1 MWSGVTLS
9 IPGVDLLPCAVVIEC
24 YAGPP
29 CTARVSDRVRVL
41 ALKQPVNLTLPGR
54 AERVTKG
61 HKGPT
66 GAQLELASSLS
77 ESGVGIWSEMDKL
90 VTADPSLSVLRD
102 GCAEAMV
109 MAKAANTTATYK
121 GAVGR
126 WQLFAAGR
134 GCSVPF
140 PVNEALF
147 LLFLTEEL
155 SRARDKGLKAGVV
168 LNCVYGVNLV
178 CAMLSVPGP
187 GTLASV
193 SLMTSSA
200 RLQLA
205 RPTVRKK
212 AASKLVIAKLCDHLL
227 PGCDPSK
234 WDWINL
240 RTALFASLGFVLTGR
255 WSELNELIPADLTDH
270 GEHFAAFIEVRKC
283 DQFREGSVV
292 PFVNTGE
299 IKGVCNLLRVFMGL
313 MPEGSELQP
322 LFRRIDRGKVRGQFF
337 RSEGIGYSRMS
348 ECVKD
353 ALVAIGE
360 DPKRYGL
367 HSFRSGGATE
377 VASRPGFD
385 PRGLEKHGGWAPN
398 SGSMPGYIEDSAV
411 IAMIVPNLLAL

>member
-1 MWSGVTLS
+1 MTLS

-29 CTARVSDRVRVL
+29 CTALVSDRVRVL
-41 ALKQPVNLTLPGR
+41 ALKQPVCLSLPGR

-66 GAQLELASSLS
+66 GAQLKMASSLS
-77 ESGVGIWSEMDKL
+77 GSGIGIWGEMDKL
-90 VTADPSLSVLRD
+90 VAADPSLSVLRD

-121 GAVGR
+121 GPVGK
-126 WQLFAAGR
+126 WQLFAADK
-134 GCSVPF
+134 GCAEPF

-147 LLFLTEEL
+147 LMFLTEEL
-155 SRARDKGLKAGVV
+155 DRAKDKGLKAGVL

-187 GTLASV
+187 GILSSV
-193 SLMTSSA
+193 SLMISSA

-227 PGCDPSK
+227 PGDDPAK
-234 WDWINL
+234 WVWINL
-240 RTALFASLGFVLTGR
+240 RTALYASLGFVLTGR
-255 WSELNELIPADLTDH
+255 WAELSDLLPADLTDY

-292 PFVNTGE
+292 PFVDSGE
-299 IKGVCNLLRVFMGL
+299 VKGACNLLRVFMGL
-313 MPEGSELQP
+313 MPERTELLP
-322 LFRRIDRGKVRGQFF
+322 LFRRIDRGRVRGQYF
-337 RSEGIGYSRMS
+337 RTEGIGYSRMS
-348 ECVKD
+348 ECVKA
-353 ALVAIGE
+353 ALLAIGE
-360 DPKRYGL
+360 DPNRYGL

-377 VASRPGFD
+377 VASRPDFD

-411 IAMIVPNLLAL
+411 VAMIVPNLLAL

>member
-255 WSELNELIPADLTDH
+255 WSELNELIPADLTDY

-313 MPEGSELQP
+313 MPEGSELKP

-348 ECVKD
+348 ECVKV

>member
-1 MWSGVTLS
+1 M
-9 IPGVDLLPCAVVIEC
+9 
-24 YAGPP
+24 
-29 CTARVSDRVRVL
+29 
-41 ALKQPVNLTLPGR
+41 N
-54 AERVTKG
+54 
-61 HKGPT
+61 
-66 GAQLELASSLS
+66 
-77 ESGVGIWSEMDKL
+77 KL

-255 WSELNELIPADLTDH
+255 WSELNELIPADLTDY

-292 PFVNTGE
+292 VFVDSGE
-299 IKGVCNLLRVFMGL
+299 VEGVCILLRVFMGL
-313 MPEGSELQP
+313 VPEGTELLP
-322 LFRRIDRGKVRGQFF
+322 LFRRIDRGKKRGQYF

-348 ECVKD
+348 ECVKA
-353 ALVAIGE
+353 ALLAIGE
-360 DPKRYGL
+360 GPTRYGL
-367 HSFRSGGATE
+367 HSFRSGSATE
-377 VASRPGFD
+377 VASRPDFD

-398 SGSMPGYIEDSAV
+398 SGSMPGYIEDPVVVATV
-411 IAMIVPNLLAL
+411 MPNLLAL

>member
-1 MWSGVTLS
+1 MTLS
-9 IPGVDLLPCAVVIEC
+9 MPEVDLLPCAVVIEC
-24 YAGPP
+24 YTGPP
-29 CTARVSDRVRVL
+29 CTALVSDRVRVL
-41 ALKQPVNLTLPGR
+41 ALKQPVCLSLPGR

-66 GAQLELASSLS
+66 GAQLKMASSLS
-77 ESGVGIWSEMDKL
+77 GSGIGIWGEMDKL
-90 VTADPSLSVLRD
+90 VAADPSLSVLRD

-121 GAVGR
+121 GPVGK
-126 WQLFAAGR
+126 WQLFAAVK
-134 GCSVPF
+134 GCAEPF

-147 LLFLTEEL
+147 LMFLTEEL
-155 SRARDKGLKAGVV
+155 DRAKDKGLKAGVL

-187 GTLASV
+187 GILSSV
-193 SLMTSSA
+193 SLMISSA
-200 RLQLA
+200 RVQLA

-227 PGCDPSK
+227 PGDDPTK
-234 WDWINL
+234 WVWINL
-240 RTALFASLGFVLTGR
+240 RTALYASLGFVLTGR
-255 WSELNELIPADLTDH
+255 WAELSDLLPADLTDY

-292 PFVNTGE
+292 PFVDSGE
-299 IKGVCNLLRVFMGL
+299 VKGVCNLLRVFMGL
-313 MPEGSELQP
+313 MPEGTELLP
-322 LFRRIDRGKVRGQFF
+322 LFRRIDRGKVRGQYF
-337 RSEGIGYSRMS
+337 RTEGIGYSRMS
-348 ECVKD
+348 ECVKA
-353 ALVAIGE
+353 ALLAIGE
-360 DPKRYGL
+360 DPSRYGL

-377 VASRPGFD
+377 VASRPDFD

-411 IAMIVPNLLAL
+411 VAMIVPNLLTL

>member
-1 MWSGVTLS
+1 MTLS

-77 ESGVGIWSEMDKL
+77 ESGVGIWSEMNKL

-255 WSELNELIPADLTDH
+255 WSELNELIPADLTDY

-313 MPEGSELQP
+313 MPEGSELKP

-348 ECVKD
+348 ECVKV

>member
-1 MWSGVTLS
+1 MTLS

-66 GAQLELASSLS
+66 GAQLEVAFSPS
-77 ESGVGIWSEMDKL
+77 ESGAGIWSEMDEL

-187 GTLASV
+187 GILASV

-200 RLQLA
+200 RLQLV

-227 PGCDPSK
+227 PGDVPVK
-234 WDWINL
+234 WVWIDL
-240 RTALFASLGFVLTGR
+240 RTALYASVGFVLTNM
-255 WSELNELIPADLTDH
+255 WAELSDLLPADLTDYGGH
-270 GEHFAAFIEVRKC
+270 CAAFIEVRKC
-283 DQFREGSVV
+283 DQFCEGSVV
-292 PFVNTGE
+292 PFVDSGE
-299 IKGVCNLLRVFMGL
+299 VKGACNLLRVFMGL
-313 MPEGSELQP
+313 MHEGSELLP
-322 LFRRIDRGKVRGQFF
+322 LFRRMDRGKVRGQYF
-337 RSEGIGYSRMS
+337 RTEGIGYSRMS
-348 ECVKD
+348 
-353 ALVAIGE
+353 
-360 DPKRYGL
+360 
-367 HSFRSGGATE
+367 
-377 VASRPGFD
+377 
-385 PRGLEKHGGWAPN
+385 
-398 SGSMPGYIEDSAV
+398 
-411 IAMIVPNLLAL
+411 

>member
-1 MWSGVTLS
+1 VTLS

>member
-1 MWSGVTLS
+1 MTLS

-255 WSELNELIPADLTDH
+255 WSELNELIPADLTDY

-313 MPEGSELQP
+313 MPEGSELKP

-348 ECVKD
+348 ECVKV

>member
-1 MWSGVTLS
+1 MSGV
-9 IPGVDLLPCAVVIEC
+9 GLLPCAVVIEC

-41 ALKQPVNLTLPGR
+41 ALKQPVYLPLPGR

-66 GAQLELASSLS
+66 GAQLELASSLAD
-77 ESGVGIWSEMDKL
+77 SGIGIWGEMDKL
-90 VTADPSLSVLRD
+90 VAADPSLSDLRD

-121 GAVGR
+121 GPVGK

-134 GCSVPF
+134 ACSDPF

-155 SRARDKGLKAGVV
+155 GRAKDKGLKAGVV

-187 GTLASV
+187 GILASV

-227 PGCDPSK
+227 PGCDPAQ
-234 WDWINL
+234 WVWINL

-255 WSELNELIPADLTDH
+255 WAELNELMPADLTDYGDH
-270 GEHFAAFIEVRKC
+270 VAAFIEVRKC
-283 DQFREGSVV
+283 DKFREGSVV
-292 PFVNTGE
+292 PFVDSGE
-299 IKGVCNLLRVFMGL
+299 VKGVCNLLRVFMSL
-313 MPEGSELQP
+313 MPEGSELKP
-322 LFRRIDRGKVRGQFF
+322 LFRRIDRGSVRGQFF
-337 RSEGIGYSRMS
+337 RPEGIGYSRMS
-348 ECVKD
+348 ECVK
-353 ALVAIGE
+353 AGLLAIGE
-360 DPKRYGL
+360 DPSRYGL

-377 VASRPGFD
+377 VASRPDFD

-411 IAMIVPNLLAL
+411 IAMIVPNLLTL